1 MSHSNFWLIHWVSSR
16 LNRPFSYPAC
26 RKWSPFSPSI
36 SLSTSSH
43 CLSLGHWPNYVGRSL
58 NFTCKTITKLKQYST
73 KRKAS
78 NDVFTLNQPLTH
90 KPFIILSS
98 VFSLGTFMRLSSGTF
113 STFNLLIL
121 GLKVASICFFATFGP
136 IHRKSTRKY
145 IKRFKSDGHRLC
157 KKLIL
162 MRHGWYWN
170 EDIALMKH
178 MCRYLSWLWCDTEV
192 RF

>member
-1 MSHSNFWLIHWVSSR
+1 MSHLNFWLIHWVSSR

-121 GLKVASICFFATFGP
+121 GLKVASICFFLP
-136 IHRKSTRKY
+136 LSVLSIENQPEN
-145 IKRFKSDGHRLC
+145 
-157 KKLIL
+157 IL
-162 MRHGWYWN
+162 NVSKAMVIDYARSSFSWDMNDIEMRILPW
-170 EDIALMKH
+170 
-178 MCRYLSWLWCDTEV
+178 
-192 RF
+192 